1 MLTDYSTLQFS
12 VLFKSLSEEEIQ
24 SMLANC
30 NYNIFTYNK
39 NDILAL
45 EGDKIESIGIVLEGT
60 VEVQK
65 LFPSGNSV
73 TISKLHSG
81 EIFGEAVIF
90 SDFHAYP
97 ATIQASSKCK
107 VFFISRKDILS
118 LCHENIEFL
127 TNFMGQLS
135 NKILM
140 LNKKITLL
148 SYKSIREKV
157 AHFILTQY
165 KIHKSNNIVLKMTKK
180 EIAENLGIPRPSFS
194 RELINMKEDNIIDF
208 NKNEITIIDIDA
220 LENILL

>member
-1 MLTDYSTLQFS
+1 MLTDYSVLQS
-12 VLFKSLSEEEIQ
+12 SILFKSLSQEEIK
-24 SMLANC
+24 SMLTNC
-30 NYNIFTYNK
+30 NYNIFTYKK

-45 EGDKIESIGIVLEGT
+45 EGDKIESIGIVLEGN

-73 TISKLHSG
+73 TISKLQNG

-90 SDFHAYP
+90 SDFHTYP

-107 VFFISRKDILS
+107 IFFISRKDILS
-118 LCHENIEFL
+118 LCHENTEFL
-127 TNFMGQLS
+127 TNFMGLLS

-157 AHFILTQY
+157 AYFILTQY
-165 KIHKSNNIVLKMTKK
+165 KIHKSTTILLKMTKK

-220 LENILL
+220 LEDILL